1 MKNYLNTFIS
11 QHHIP
16 IGLGDASQTINKS
29 QLNDYITSF
38 SNTLIQKNKFDK
50 QQPSIAILLDRE
62 NTYFVSMFA
71 TWSIGGYFI
80 PLNTTWPEHRIL
92 EILSHA
98 NPDLVICHKNS
109 WYKNDNAIYIEDI
122 IIENKPID
130 NKEIF
135 STKQTD
141 LAYII
146 YTSGSTGE
154 PKGVC
159 ITYEAYS
166 AYIEWTKRYFNS
178 YKQNKALL
186 ITAELTFD
194 ITMGDIAFALAFGTA
209 IFVSP
214 DPKNIFTHLKM
225 IQAHKIDTFY
235 SVPTTHQL
243 LFSFVKQKRNL
254 DISSISLILSGG
266 ESFSPALPKLI
277 KTLLP
282 EAHFYNVYGPTEVTI
297 NCVACRLDNQLDS
310 LNQYGVPIGKPFDH
324 LNAIIIDKDNQIIT
338 TDSSTGQLCING
350 IQTMKGYL
358 NDEHLTKNS
367 FITINNKLYYKTG
380 DLVQKNKKNHLLYI
394 FGRIDD
400 LVKIKG
406 YRINPNEITTILL
419 ENEQISAATTILI
432 EEETPYFISFIKG
445 PNSLENQLFKNISK
459 KLPTYMHPKQLIFLS
474 EFPLNNSGKIDK
486 SALLKIVKQ

>member
-1 MKNYLNTFIS
+1 M
-11 QHHIP
+11 
-16 IGLGDASQTINKS
+16 
-29 QLNDYITSF
+29 
-38 SNTLIQKNKFDK
+38 
-50 QQPSIAILLDRE
+50 
-62 NTYFVSMFA
+62 
-71 TWSIGGYFI
+71 
-80 PLNTTWPEHRIL
+80 
-92 EILSHA
+92 
-98 NPDLVICHKNS
+98 
-109 WYKNDNAIYIEDI
+109 
-122 IIENKPID
+122 
-130 NKEIF
+130 
-135 STKQTD
+135 
-141 LAYII
+141 
-146 YTSGSTGE
+146 
-154 PKGVC
+154 
-159 ITYEAYS
+159 
-166 AYIEWTKRYFNS
+166 
-178 YKQNKALL
+178 
-186 ITAELTFD
+186 
-194 ITMGDIAFALAFGTA
+194 
-209 IFVSP
+209 
-214 DPKNIFTHLKM
+214 
-225 IQAHKIDTFY
+225 
-235 SVPTTHQL
+235 
-243 LFSFVKQKRNL
+243 KQKRNL
-254 DISSISLILSGG
+254 DISSLSLILSGG

-338 TDSSTGQLCING
+338 TDGSTGQLCING

-419 ENEQISAATTILI
+419 ENEQVSAATTILI

-445 PNSLENQLFKNISK
+445 PNSLENQLFKNISE

-474 EFPLNNSGKIDK
+474 QFPLNNSGKIDK